1 MRNRTQAR
9 WKRALA
15 AGLALLLLTACS
27 VPSEQPEQETLPA
40 QPSVQ
45 EEVKPY
51 EFMPVDP
58 QVLVYEEEYTPVER
72 TLQIGSDWTEGEQ
85 LTEVCLANENIR
97 LTLDLS
103 QGVKLSSV
111 FDPRLNHEYLAT
123 PAALFSYRMQTNLAV
138 GGFEASPWL
147 SSADTVSA
155 TSVRYSPDGSACAI
169 MCRSDMLALQFT
181 VLLTLQESAVD
192 LQMQIQTRLGRE
204 VLINVRCPDLSEVIV
219 PGDLTQARA
228 CVPQEIGWTGPYDEQ
243 STYGAADFSTS
254 GLLDVPCALN
264 GMDLAVVYAGDNS
277 GGLYFADL
285 EGDIAQRIPRVQ
297 MSIVNQHIT
306 GSWVYTLAE
315 GETVVLPTVQIGTFV
330 DGDWHKAVDAVLETA
345 PDRVELA
352 TEIPDWI
359 RECGGVYATRGIGS
373 GACYMLTDFADS
385 SQRYLTDYTQM
396 TALLDRAREFGTD
409 VIMLCDY
416 QIPAKGSPKWDE
428 ITVGVDLTE
437 YSSGRYLTPQENKGD
452 YIHIREDWGGNE
464 AFKQGV
470 AAVHEQGGKVL
481 VYMESF
487 IIYQLSMLAQ
497 EMKDNAAILPSGY
510 LDATYDDFYSMVA
523 SDPQWQDK
531 LTELAV
537 MMVQEY
543 DVDGIFFDS
552 YGCHFNQLFA
562 TAKDQDFIAIQEYNA
577 QMVVMME
584 RIRTAI
590 RRIKPDAVVL
600 AETGS
605 GQCLS
610 VTDGG
615 WTADFAWFKLNS
627 EGTILESPL
636 KYAQPQAN
644 LFSNGATMSELR
656 QVFAAGYGLCVC
668 DFYIWEANMEEI
680 RTLVELR
687 KTYADA
693 LVYGEVPFAPVIS
706 EAGVGSSY
714 FRGTDHEIL
723 TAVNTKNTDL
733 KASVDLGAA
742 FAGVSFE
749 NLLTGTVYTADSEG
763 VVSLELSAEELVVL
777 LRK

>member
-1 MRNRTQAR
+1 MN
-9 WKRALA
+9 KRRKEIAKRSLA
-15 AGLALLLLTACS
+15 MGLVVLLSLTACA
-27 VPSEQPEQETLPA
+27 PQQGA
-40 QPSVQ
+40 QPTPSDPGKTT
-45 EEVKPY
+45 EPY
-51 EFMPVDP
+51 EFLPVDP
-58 QVLVYEEEYTPVER
+58 DVLAYEETFEPIDRTVHLSSEWVED
-72 TLQIGSDWTEGEQ
+72 QSVTE
-85 LTEVCLANENIR
+85 LCLENDNIR
-97 LTLDLS
+97 FVLDLS
-103 QGVKLSSV
+103 EGIVLDSV
-111 FDPRLNHEYLAT
+111 ADKRIGHEYLSAPT
-123 PAALFSYRMQTNLAV
+123 ALFSYRLQTDLEV
-138 GGFEASPWL
+138 GGFDSSPWL
-147 SSADTVSA
+147 DSAKSVVA
-155 TSVRYSPDGSACAI
+155 TAVRYNADKDTYAVMG
-169 MCRSDMLALQFT
+169 RSKNVALQFT
-181 VLLTLQESAVD
+181 IFLTLQESAVD
-192 LQMQIQTRLGRE
+192 MKVQIQTRYGE
-204 VLINVRCPDLSEVIV
+204 AVMVNVRCPDLSEVNV
-219 PGDLTQARA
+219 PGDPENAYA
-228 CVPQEIGWTGPYDEQ
+228 CVPQEIGWTGPYDSE

-254 GLLDVPCALN
+254 GLLEVPCALN
-264 GMDLAVVYAGDNS
+264 GMDLAVVYAGDDT
-277 GGLYFADL
+277 GGIYFADL

-297 MSIVNQHIT
+297 MSIVDKSII
-306 GSWVYTLAE
+306 GSWVSTVAA
-315 GETVVLPTVQIGTFV
+315 GETVVLPTVRMGTFV
-330 DGDWHKAVDAVLETA
+330 DGDWHDAVDDVLETA
-345 PDRVELA
+345 PDRVALA
-352 TEIPDWI
+352 DDIPDWI

-385 SQRYLTDYTQM
+385 SQRYITDYTQM

-416 QIPAKGSPKWDE
+416 QVAAKASPMWDE
-428 ITVGVDLTE
+428 ITADVDLSE

-464 AFKQGV
+464 AFKAGV
-470 AAVHEQGGKVL
+470 AAVHEQGGKVI

-497 EMKDNAAILPSGY
+497 EMRDYAAILPSGY

-523 SDPQWQDK
+523 SSQEWQDK
-531 LTELAV
+531 LAELAV

-562 TAKDQDFIAIQEYNA
+562 TAESQEFVAIQEYNA

-627 EGTILESPL
+627 AGTVLESPL
-636 KYAQPQAN
+636 KYAQPQSN
-644 LFSNGATMSELR
+644 LFSNGSTMSELR

-668 DFYIWEANMEEI
+668 DFNVWEANIEEI

-693 LVYGEVPFAPVIS
+693 FVYGTVPFAPDVS

-714 FRGTDHEIL
+714 FQGTGNGIL
-723 TAVNTKNTDL
+723 TVINTNTDDV
-733 KASVDLGAA
+733 SVVISLGKE
-742 FAGVSFE
+742 FAGVNFE
-749 NLLTGTVYTADSEG
+749 DLLSGVQYTADRNG
-763 VVSLELSAEELVVL
+763 DIAVDLDAEALLVL
-777 LRK
+777 LKK

>member
-1 MRNRTQAR
+1 MNSRRKEFVKRT
-9 WKRALA
+9 LA
-15 AGLALLLLTACS
+15 MGLLVLFSLTACAGPQGAQT
-27 VPSEQPEQETLPA
+27 PS
-40 QPSVQ
+40 PSPD
-45 EEVKPY
+45 ESKEPY

-58 QVLVYEEEYTPVER
+58 AVLAYEEAFTPVDR
-72 TLQIGSDWTEGEQ
+72 TLQMTDWVEDGTVTE
-85 LTEVCLANENIR
+85 LCLENDNIR
-97 LTLDLS
+97 FVLDLS
-103 QGVKLSSV
+103 EGIVLESITDK
-111 FDPRLNHEYLAT
+111 RINHEYMSSA
-123 PAALFSYRMQTNLAV
+123 AALFSYRLQTDLVA
-138 GGFEASPWL
+138 GGFTPSPWL
-147 SSADTVSA
+147 DSAESVTVS
-155 TSVRYSPDGSACAI
+155 SVRYSPDGKACAVLG
-169 MCRSDMLALQFT
+169 RSKHLALQFT
-181 VLLTLQESAVD
+181 VFLTLQESAVD
-192 LQMQIQTRLGRE
+192 MKIQIQTRYGEDIML
-204 VLINVRCPDLSEVIV
+204 NVRCPDLSEVIA
-219 PGDLTQARA
+219 PGAAENVFA
-228 CVPQEIGWTGPYDEQ
+228 CVPQEIGWTGPYDTE

-254 GLLDVPCALN
+254 GLLEVPCALN
-264 GMDLAVVYAGDNS
+264 GMDLAVVYAGDKT
-277 GGLYFADL
+277 GGIYFADL
-285 EGDIAQRIPRVQ
+285 EGDIAQRVSRVQ
-297 MSIVNQHIT
+297 MSIVNRSII
-306 GSWVYTLAE
+306 GSWVNTVAA
-315 GETVVLPTVQIGTFV
+315 GETVVLPTVRIGTFV
-330 DGDWHKAVDAVLETA
+330 DGDWHNAVDDVLEA
-345 PDRVELA
+345 DPDRVELA
-352 TEIPDWI
+352 EDIPAWI

-385 SQRYLTDYTQM
+385 SQRYITDYTQM

-416 QIPAKGSPKWDE
+416 QVAAKATPMWDE
-428 ITVGVDLTE
+428 ITEDVDLSE

-464 AFKQGV
+464 AFKAGV
-470 AAVHEQGGKVL
+470 AAVHEQGGKVI

-497 EMKDNAAILPSGY
+497 EMKDYAAILPSGY

-523 SDPQWQDK
+523 SSQEWQDK

-562 TAKDQDFIAIQEYNA
+562 TAESQEFVAIQEYNA

-627 EGTILESPL
+627 AGTVLESPL
-636 KYAQPQAN
+636 KYAQPQSN
-644 LFSNGATMSELR
+644 LFSNGSTMNELR

-668 DFYIWEANMEEI
+668 DFNVWESNIEEI

-693 LVYGEVPFAPVIS
+693 FVYGTVPFAPDVS
-706 EAGVGSSY
+706 ESGVGSSY
-714 FRGTDHEIL
+714 FRGSDNEIL
-723 TAVNTKNTDL
+723 TVVNTNIDTV
-733 KASVDLGAA
+733 SVVISLGSE
-742 FAGVSFE
+742 FAGTGFE
-749 NLLTGTVYTADSEG
+749 NLLTGTSYTADSYGNITLDMDE
-763 VVSLELSAEELVVL
+763 EELMVL
-777 LRK
+777 LKK